1 MIWNFNYFNKLLNG
15 AQTAVSLQRGLWAEL
30 LLDLNRRRLVIVVFM
45 SRRKTR
51 SAFVMQIYI
60 NTYGTLPVYLTF
72 DLQAFN
78 YTVMYL
84 SWNII
89 EFSLMVF
96 FFLFVF
102 FAPQHS
108 EPLPAG
114 SGSQTPMWFG
124 AGGGGRG
131 GTCYVHSLLLYF
143 IGRLE
148 ANELTSFIKQQMTR
162 FRPTDWSHAVVSG
175 GGDEWGGEEAS
186 LWAFQE
192 EGEMSGNG
200 GLPTNGQENPNTV
213 MKPVQ

>member
-51 SAFVMQIYI
+51 SAFVLQIYI

-89 EFSLMVF
+89 EFNLMV

-102 FAPQHS
+102 LLHNIQSHFLQDLAHKHRCG
-108 EPLPAG
+108 LG
-114 SGSQTPMWFG
+114 RG
-124 AGGGGRG
+124 AGTVG
-131 GTCYVHSLLLYF
+131 VHVMSIVYFYISLADL
-143 IGRLE
+143 R
-148 ANELTSFIKQQMTR
+148 LTS
-162 FRPTDWSHAVVSG
+162 
-175 GGDEWGGEEAS
+175 
-186 LWAFQE
+186 
-192 EGEMSGNG
+192 
-200 GLPTNGQENPNTV
+200 
-213 MKPVQ
+213 